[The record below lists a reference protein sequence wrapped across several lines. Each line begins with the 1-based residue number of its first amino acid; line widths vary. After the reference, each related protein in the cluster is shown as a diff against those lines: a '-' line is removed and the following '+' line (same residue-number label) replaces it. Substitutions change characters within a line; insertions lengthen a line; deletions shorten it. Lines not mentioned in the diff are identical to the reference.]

1 MVWSGNWR
9 RRGSEYIGRARL
21 VQQESTSCRE
31 PEKHTCSTEFRAGTL
46 CTSVGD
52 SSTEWPGLTDLH
64 RTPGVHGTQLTC
76 GAVSWNFYVQST
88 ASSMFEHCFVSVTLS
103 CSDAETTAS
112 LSLYGLPA
120 IHGTADRFRQTPV
133 SMEFITLDYWLS
145 AR

>member
-52 SSTEWPGLTDLH
+52 SSTAGRGHRVAGTDRLAQDSGGSRH
-64 RTPGVHGTQLTC
+64 
-76 GAVSWNFYVQST
+76 
-88 ASSMFEHCFVSVTLS
+88 
-103 CSDAETTAS
+103 
-112 LSLYGLPA
+112 
-120 IHGTADRFRQTPV
+120 TADLRSRKLKFLRAID
-133 SMEFITLDYWLS
+133 S
-145 AR
+145 